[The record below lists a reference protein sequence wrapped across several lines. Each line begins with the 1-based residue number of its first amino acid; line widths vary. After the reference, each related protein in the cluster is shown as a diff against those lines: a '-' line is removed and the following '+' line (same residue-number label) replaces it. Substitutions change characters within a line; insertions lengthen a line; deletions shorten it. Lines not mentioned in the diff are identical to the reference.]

1 MVRSPS
7 SSNDHVTLAP
17 HVPLSTS
24 VAACTGTAVIGIN
37 PTHNARVSNILNNR
51 LFIRNTSLWTG
62 KMDIK
67 SGAKA
72 ICSTFIVKELGGIES
87 GRRDLAMTVLGTKR
101 AKIIIDLR
109 ADLI

>member
-1 MVRSPS
+1 
-7 SSNDHVTLAP
+7 
-17 HVPLSTS
+17 
-24 VAACTGTAVIGIN
+24 
-37 PTHNARVSNILNNR
+37 
-51 LFIRNTSLWTG
+51 
-62 KMDIK
+62 MDIK

-72 ICSTFIVKELGGIES
+72 IFSTFIVKELGGIES

>member
-1 MVRSPS
+1 
-7 SSNDHVTLAP
+7 
-17 HVPLSTS
+17 
-24 VAACTGTAVIGIN
+24 
-37 PTHNARVSNILNNR
+37 
-51 LFIRNTSLWTG
+51 
-62 KMDIK
+62 MDIK

-72 ICSTFIVKELGGIES
+72 VCSTFIVKELEEIKS